1 MWGHDNLKEI
11 IIYIFIHLRVQIFV
25 KCQTFQLFAI
35 VSGNTSA
42 YAGALFLFCFFSIF
56 NFKDQ
61 NNCGLFGQNDSEN
74 FPTYNSMIITANFD
88 IIAPYG
94 AKIQ

>member
-1 MWGHDNLKEI
+1 MNFENAQL
-11 IIYIFIHLRVQIFV
+11 YIFIHLRVQIFV

-42 YAGALFLFCFFSIF
+42 YTGALFLFCFFSIF

-74 FPTYNSMIITANFD
+74 FPTYNSMNITANFD